1 MLTAVSLALTG
12 CSLLDIKDGGRMENP
27 EQTKAGKEL
36 ASLSWT
42 QTDSDSSRCFALDF
56 YIEDEVPM
64 VSGSFISRDSKE
76 MIETRKDASSKT
88 IPWSLNW
95 VQWFDLQNTAAE
107 SELPEYDKPDAD
119 VQDEA
124 DSRLVITWL
133 KDGKEITAMLDGGDA
148 QELEEKVLTLAQE
161 AYDASRAS
169 ANQSENQE
177 AASQMA
183 MSEQPE
189 TAGQAQVTGSQEM
202 GGSQESVILQESE
215 TAQKSETSAQ
225 SETSRKDSESLAQI
239 RSRIQESGA
248 MFGMAYIGYVGE
260 SSEEGFAR
268 DISGWMKDNAPGLLQ
283 EYPFIAETDEDHI
296 IGDKGCLYSIVPL
309 DEKATVA
316 INHIQWNEKSG
327 DYEPV
332 EVIYR
337 SETGEPVLLFAN
349 LDGVAY
355 EVDTQVFITDS
366 DGHTCQWYPSMDAM
380 SYLVP
385 GLDEKNETRSVDF
398 TDYGERR

>member
-148 QELEEKVLTLAQE
+148 QELEEKVLALAQE

-189 TAGQAQVTGSQEM
+189 TAG
-202 GGSQESVILQESE
+202 
-215 TAQKSETSAQ
+215 
-225 SETSRKDSESLAQI
+225 LAQI

-283 EYPFIAETDEDHI
+283 EYPFIADTDEDHI

-316 INHIQWNEKSG
+316 INRIQWNEKSG